1 MSIDLRARLTLAGL
15 VASLAL
21 AACAGGG
28 PGAATPLSQ
37 AQRPAPPAA
46 LNPAPAQAP
55 ITTPNPLAGVAGI
68 VDPANRGWPR
78 QVDVINGR
86 VTITKKPLRIVT
98 ISLGHDE
105 ITLSLV
111 PRERVVAV
119 GAPTKDR
126 LYSNIAEL
134 VQDKPTVTREPERI
148 ISFQPDIVVTAFYQA
163 ELTQALAKLGIP
175 VVQTGLQNDPAG
187 RINDIR
193 LLGYIYGEEE
203 RAEAVAREAQRRLER
218 VTSFV
223 RKLPQ
228 DRRPRVLALTSYTDK
243 IYTAG
248 ASSTEGGIILAAG
261 GRNAAEEAG
270 LDGNPTIGLEGL
282 IAMAPELIVVPQTR
296 ESAEPF
302 IQRLLRDP
310 ALAEV
315 PAVKG
320 RRVFHMDSRFFTT
333 LSFWNIRGVEELAK
347 LLWPEEFGRVEFP
360 AFEYPG

>member
-1 MSIDLRARLTLAGL
+1 MGIYLRARLTLAGL
-15 VASLAL
+15 VAGLAL

-28 PGAATPLSQ
+28 SGAGTPLSE
-37 AQRPAPPAA
+37 AQR
-46 LNPAPAQAP
+46 PAPAQAP
-55 ITTPNPLAGVAGI
+55 IATPNPLAGVAGI

-78 QVDVINGR
+78 QVDVLNGR

-98 ISLGHDE
+98 VSLGHDE

-111 PRERVVAV
+111 PRERVVAA
-119 GAPTKDR
+119 GAATKDR
-126 LYSNIAEL
+126 LYSNIVEL
-134 VQDKPTVTREPERI
+134 VRDMPTVTRDPERI
-148 ISFQPDIVVTAFYQA
+148 ISFQPDIVVTAFYQT

-175 VVQTGLQNDPAG
+175 IVQTGLQNDPAG
-187 RINDIR
+187 RIDDIR

-203 RAEAVAREAQRRLER
+203 RAEGMAQQAQRRLGR
-218 VTSFV
+218 VTAFV
-223 RKLPQ
+223 QKVPRSQ
-228 DRRPRVLALTSYTDK
+228 RPRVLSLNSYGDRL
-243 IYTAG
+243 YTAG
-248 ASSTEGGIILAAG
+248 GNSTEGGIILAAG

-270 LDGNPTIGLEGL
+270 LEGNPTISLES
-282 IAMAPELIVVPQTR
+282 ISAMAPDLIVVPQTR

-302 IQRLLRDP
+302 IQRLLNEP

-320 RRVFHMDSRFFTT
+320 RRVFHGESSFFTT